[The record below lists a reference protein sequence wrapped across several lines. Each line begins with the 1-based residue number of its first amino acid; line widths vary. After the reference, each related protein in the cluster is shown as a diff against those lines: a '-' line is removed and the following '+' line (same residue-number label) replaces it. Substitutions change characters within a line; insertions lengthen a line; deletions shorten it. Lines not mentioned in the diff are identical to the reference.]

1 MKVQNEM
8 ATRIAIDTVGA
19 VGSLRGLSN
28 ALSASISSWKAQE
41 AASKS
46 TGDSLGAAKAKFEG
60 LNSTIDIQK
69 RKIEEL
75 KSRQADLDVEN
86 KKDAETYLKL
96 QKDIESATKQLSSY
110 ESQQNKAKQSL
121 DYYSN
126 GLADLQK
133 GYRNSNALS
142 QSFVSRLQAEGNEI
156 EANKAKL
163 GGLKQGLANLSE
175 QYKIQESDLKRIASE
190 SGSTSDAYKRQQV
203 RLNETAT
210 AMAKTKGEARELE
223 VQMNKKP
230 KTWFSKAKDSL
241 VKLNKEA
248 KHTSKL
254 GETIKGVFA
263 GTFLANGVSS
273 LTNSLKEAAKEGLEL
288 AESGEQTSRVWHAMG
303 LNDEQIKKMGTQM
316 SDLRKK
322 TGYAGGALIDMQK
335 TFMGLTGSADK
346 TQELTRGI
354 TAIGISAN
362 LSGEE
367 TAGLAKQF
375 TKVQANG
382 KLSSGIL
389 GRMEKSAHGVTAEL
403 ANAAGVSQ
411 STFEKMVSGGEVTSS
426 QFQDLVTKIG
436 QGNKA
441 FDSFGKTGKGAIAQ
455 MKGTWAS
462 LKATMMKPLVEVK
475 GSGLESLNKV
485 LQSKEM
491 QSMAEK
497 LGKSIGNIAEKMA
510 SLMGYIASHQKDL
523 SSLVGSLGSILGI
536 IGKTIWK
543 VFSGTIST
551 IAKMFGDLGDKS
563 KKAKDPLGKLS
574 SAFDSLSKHKKAIE
588 ELTKVFLGLLVT
600 KKVVMFASSIASLG
614 KSFSFSKN
622 VKDAGGGI
630 RGFMSLL
637 KPSPVTI
644 WVAAVAAIGFAFY
657 EAYKHI
663 KPFRDIVNK
672 LLSSIKD
679 FSNKVYKKY
688 LKPAIDNTNK
698 AFDSWGKNLK
708 SFWSK
713 NGKPLEKAIG
723 SFVTVM
729 KVVNIGVT
737 ASLGAI
743 WGAFKSVFAGIER
756 QVKISFDTIK
766 GVFSGSFKV
775 LKGLTEIF
783 IGVFTGNWGKAKDGA
798 IDAMKGMGG
807 IIGSLLNGFVKTF
820 GNIAKTVGEAVVN
833 GIIGGINAGIGAID
847 GVIHMFGGSKDAI
860 GKIKPVKFA
869 RGTGPLSR
877 DTLSMLNDGND
888 SPETNNR
895 EIAFLPDGKAFM
907 PKKKNWVG
915 ILPAGTEIAN
925 AKESRML
932 LQSGL
937 VTPFAKGTGLLDKIK
952 DFGAKALED
961 IEDKVEAITNAIAHP
976 IKFLSGIWD
985 KAVSFKG
992 TKEVISIGNAL
1003 GNGFIKNIVS
1013 PFTNLFKSLK
1023 KKQEDSQSAP
1033 TGSGVQRWKSQVIK
1047 ALKANGLSTSS
1058 AMVNKVLRQ
1067 INTESGGNE
1076 KAMGGTDGLA
1086 DGRAMGLMQV
1096 KPGTFNANRF
1106 PGHNNIM
1113 NGYDSLLAGLNYA
1126 KKRYGSDLSFLG
1138 KGHGYANGGLINTH
1152 GLYEI
1157 SEDNKQ
1163 EMVIPLDITKRTRA
1177 NQLLGEVVSQFSND
1191 SSQGNTII
1199 NQADTTEAIAK
1210 LGAKFDTLL
1219 AMFGQ
1224 LLGLNGAQLQAI
1236 KESGF
1241 DKDKQYK
1248 QQALDQAM
1256 RDVQAY

>member
-1 MKVQNEM
+1 MRVENEM
-8 ATRIAIDTVGA
+8 ATRIAIDTVSAANSLKGLTNA
-19 VGSLRGLSN
+19 V
-28 ALSASISSWKAQE
+28 SAATNSWKSQE
-41 AASKS
+41 IALKN
-46 TGDSLGAAKAKFEG
+46 TGDSMGAAKAKVDG
-60 LNSTIDIQK
+60 LGNTIDAQK

-75 KSRQADLDVEN
+75 KSRQQGLNAEN
-86 KKDAETYLKL
+86 QKDAETYLKL
-96 QKDIESATKQLSSY
+96 QKQIDASTKQLGSY
-110 ESQQNKAKQSL
+110 EAQQTKAKNSL
-121 DYYSN
+121 NYYSS
-126 GLADLQK
+126 GLADLRK
-133 GYRNSNALS
+133 GYSQSSELS
-142 QSFVSRLQAEGNEI
+142 QSFANRLQAEGKET

-190 SGSTSDAYKRQQV
+190 SGSTSDAYKHQQV

-223 VQMNKKP
+223 AQMNKKP
-230 KTWFSKAKDSL
+230 KTWYSKAKDSL
-241 VKLNKEA
+241 VGLNKEA

-335 TFMGLTGSADK
+335 TFMGLTGNADK
-346 TQELTRGI
+346 AQELTRGI

-455 MKGTWAS
+455 MKGTWTS

-574 SAFDSLSKHKKAIE
+574 SAFDSISKHKKAIE
-588 ELTKVFLGLLVT
+588 EFTKVFLGLLVA
-600 KKVVMFASSIASLG
+600 KKVVMFASSVASLG
-614 KSFSFSKN
+614 KSFSFSKK

-630 RGFMSLL
+630 KGFMSLL

-644 WVAAVAAIGFAFY
+644 WVAAVVAIGVAFY

-672 LLSSIKD
+672 LLGSIKD

-698 AFDSWGKNLK
+698 AFGSWGKNLK

-723 SFVTVM
+723 NFVTVM

-743 WGAFKSVFAGIER
+743 WGAFKSVFAGIGR

-766 GVFSGSFKV
+766 GIFSGSFKV

-820 GNIAKTVGEAVVN
+820 GNIAKTIGEAVVN
-833 GIIGGINAGIGAID
+833 GIIGGINAGVDAID
-847 GVIHMFGGSKDAI
+847 SVWKFFTGHETSIHHLR
-860 GKIKPVKFA
+860 PVKFA
-869 RGTGPLSR
+869 QGGVVTQRLAMVNDGDGPDWKELIQLPNGDMKMSQKRNAVMPLPVGTRVYNGAETKAIMNYAGIEKYANGGVVGGAIDWAKGALSNVGSWIGDKFDAIDAFLKNPLSAVQGLISKAV
-877 DTLSMLNDGND
+877 DPLISSLGNVGQLVSGVFD
-888 SPETNNR
+888 KLMSPISDWFTKG
-895 EIAFLPDGKAFM
+895 L
-907 PKKKNWVG
+907 KKVQDEG
-915 ILPAGTEIAN
+915 QGAPAGA
-925 AKESRML
+925 
-932 LQSGL
+932 
-937 VTPFAKGTGLLDKIK
+937 
-952 DFGAKALED
+952 
-961 IEDKVEAITNAIAHP
+961 
-976 IKFLSGIWD
+976 
-985 KAVSFKG
+985 
-992 TKEVISIGNAL
+992 
-1003 GNGFIKNIVS
+1003 
-1013 PFTNLFKSLK
+1013 
-1023 KKQEDSQSAP
+1023 
-1033 TGSGVQRWKSQVIK
+1033 GVQRWADQVK
-1047 ALKANGLSTSS
+1047 QALSANGLSTSDG
-1058 AMVNKVLRQ
+1058 MVNKVLRQ

-1096 KPGTFNANRF
+1096 KPGTFAANKF
-1106 PGHNNIM
+1106 PGHGNIM

-1157 SEDNKQ
+1157 AEDNKQ